1 MDELS
6 EIYKKFS
13 SPEGSGDKGTA
24 HSYIENYYN
33 YRFKNLRLKKLNFLE
48 IGVSTG
54 LSLEM
59 WSEYFPNSNIFG
71 VDIEKIDY
79 TPSNE
84 KIKVI
89 IGDATD
95 SITFKTLEDIDII
108 IDDGSHIFTD
118 QIFSYAILFSK
129 LKKNGI
135 YIFEDVRNIETVA
148 PYFKKLNNNVKIFDY
163 RKLKNRSDDVLI
175 EIVKT

>member
-1 MDELS
+1 MDDLS

-24 HSYIENYYN
+24 HSYIENYYK
-33 YRFKNLRLKKLNFLE
+33 YRFKDLRLKKLNFLE

-59 WSEYFPNSNIFG
+59 WSEYFPNSNIYG

-84 KIKVI
+84 KIKKSMWQFI
-89 IGDATD
+89 
-95 SITFKTLEDIDII
+95 
-108 IDDGSHIFTD
+108 
-118 QIFSYAILFSK
+118 
-129 LKKNGI
+129 
-135 YIFEDVRNIETVA
+135 
-148 PYFKKLNNNVKIFDY
+148 P
-163 RKLKNRSDDVLI
+163 
-175 EIVKT
+175 

>member
-24 HSYIENYYN
+24 HSYIENYYK
-33 YRFKNLRLKKLNFLE
+33 YRFKDLRLKKLNFLE